1 MAGSELLKERKYLL
15 LPWDVILTATATV
28 FSPRFGVG
36 DDIFPAILGR
46 GNVVYS
52 GFRSRLIG

>member
-15 LPWDVILTATATV
+15 LPWDVILAATATA

-36 DDIFPAILGR
+36 DDIFPVILG
-46 GNVVYS
+46 GDVVYS

>member
-15 LPWDVILTATATV
+15 LPWDVILAATATV

-36 DDIFPAILGR
+36 DDIFPVILGR
-46 GNVVYS
+46 DNVVYS

>member
-15 LPWDVILTATATV
+15 LPWDVILAATATV

-36 DDIFPAILGR
+36 DDIFPVILGR
-46 GNVVYS
+46 DTSATWFIAALGHD
-52 GFRSRLIG
+52 